1 MDRPQRTRSAPVI
14 LLGAHFDGLR
24 ERVGRMSPRVAMVM
38 RAFRVPLDLW
48 EQADAIS
55 KVRGEYLSEVIRAA
69 LIAYVKRYGK
79 DLK

>member
-1 MDRPQRTRSAPVI
+1 
-14 LLGAHFDGLR
+14 
-24 ERVGRMSPRVAMVM
+24 MSPRVAMVM

>member
-1 MDRPQRTRSAPVI
+1 
-14 LLGAHFDGLR
+14 
-24 ERVGRMSPRVAMVM
+24 MVM

-69 LIAYVKRYGK
+69 LAAYIKKHGKEVK
-79 DLK
+79 